1 MNINVTRNSGVFTSI
16 IRRLGVLGVEVK
28 EIVSI
33 DPDGIEHM
41 RYGHYLFYG
50 LTSLGMI

>member
-1 MNINVTRNSGVFTSI
+1 MNTAITRISGVFTSV

-28 EIVSI
+28 EVVSI

-41 RYGHYLFYG
+41 RCGRD
-50 LTSLGMI
+50 S